1 MESVRCVT
9 NRDCTD
15 KAGSYTVRTATA
27 SKKAMKIGLGWC
39 RKDAMGGGITVIVK
53 SNPIFSFQQAVQ
65 YTVHMLHLVGAVVV
79 LCTLAAS
86 LPLLYYRAPTK
97 ERAYRMHLS
106 IAATRSCSC
115 SYGSTNFARVQRENE
130 SYNIPTIGASID
142 TMNDGQIPTSV
153 DYMGLQQSV
162 TASIRVPIKLSRGL
176 LMFHHLF
183 NDTDIHAQYSFSV
196 SSSLELQLAARNIS
210 DTSID
215 SQFLSMPSSSII
227 GPAL

>member
-1 MESVRCVT
+1 
-9 NRDCTD
+9 
-15 KAGSYTVRTATA
+15 
-27 SKKAMKIGLGWC
+27 MKIGLGWC

-53 SNPIFSFQQAVQ
+53 SNPIFSFQQAVCVQ
-65 YTVHMLHLVGAVVV
+65 YTVHIMLHLVGAVVV

-106 IAATRSCSC
+106 IAATRSFSC

-142 TMNDGQIPTSV
+142 TMNDGQILTSV
-153 DYMGLQQSV
+153 DYMDLQQAV

-183 NDTDIHAQYSFSV
+183 NDTDIPAQYSFSV
-196 SSSLELQLAARNIS
+196 SPSLELQLAARNIS